1 MANILQMLSKESIV
15 EMKKKNTRVEFCDSD
30 FSSFTHFCKYFKNK
44 NKNLKTFKEKKKALL
59 QWKKKQLFRLN

>member
-15 EMKKKNTRVEFCDSD
+15 EMKKKNTREFCDSD

-44 NKNLKTFKEKKKALL
+44 KKKFKKIQRKKKEKLCYNEK
-59 QWKKKQLFRLN
+59 RNNYSG

>member
-15 EMKKKNTRVEFCDSD
+15 EMKKKNTREFCDSD

-44 NKNLKTFKEKKKALL
+44 NKNLKTFKEKKKLCYNE
-59 QWKKKQLFRLN
+59 KRNNYSG